1 MSYRPIKVVDVELS
15 QPLVAIDGLNGYAG
29 AQVLAR
35 LHGSP
40 LGYIQLPIADGQC
53 SAEAVGQAILDQ
65 LSWPI
70 IQHLIDDGL
79 AAPQPAGLRISDLLD
94 TPHHRNTGPFPLVTV
109 AVCTRNRPR
118 DLAFC
123 LDALCR
129 LDYPALDLLVVDNAP
144 SNEDTAELVRTFYPN
159 VRYVREQRP
168 GLDWARNR
176 AIVESRGEII
186 AYTDDDVV
194 VDPSWV
200 TALARMFLEHP
211 EVMCV
216 TGLVVPY
223 ELATKAQFYFERYG
237 GFGRGFERKWV
248 RLEPRSSN
256 RWMAY
261 GSGQYGTGANMA
273 YRRSLF
279 DTIGLFDPALDVGT
293 VTNGGGDLEMF
304 FRVLKEGFTL
314 AYEPDALVRHRH
326 RSDYKEFRNQIRNNG
341 IGLYSYFV
349 RSALAYPDERFAF
362 LRLGCWWL
370 WHWHIRQLAKVTL
383 RPSLLPRGVILAELR
398 GTLTGLR
405 SYQKARVIAD
415 RIAAT
420 SGPLELPPPAM
431 PQPPAPAAIA
441 PRGLVAVRTVELSQP
456 VLGLSDVAEYDTVRV
471 FLIWQ
476 GRLLGKVDLA
486 NKGQPIG
493 SRRLR
498 KAIIDTL
505 GLKLLDIDRNL
516 NKGQIWSDAQGML
529 SQYLVPSAQDVLP
542 TEARLSDD
550 VPVSVVIAT
559 FDRPDDL
566 RNCLRHVM
574 AQQTRRPVEIV
585 VVDNHPASGLTPPVI
600 AEFPGVVL
608 VNEPRQGLAYAR
620 NAGFTASTGD
630 IAIATDDDVTVP
642 PDWLEK
648 LVAPF
653 ARSDVMI
660 VTGNT
665 IPIELETA
673 PQNIFE
679 NYGGLGRG
687 FERFEVNGDWFE
699 RSRGAVQTW
708 NLGATANAAFRSS
721 IFTHP
726 SIGLMDEALGP
737 GMPSGVGED
746 TYLFYKVLKAGFT
759 LVYEPSAYVWHRHR
773 RDFAA
778 LRRQIFGY
786 SKGHVAYHLTTLVRD
801 HDLRALK
808 HLTVDLPKWRARQIL
823 GALKNRLRGRASY
836 PLWMI
841 ALELRGNVSGPWSL
855 WRSWQRVKREGRS
868 LPYQPVE
875 QRALRL
881 TADRSIEFD
890 RPEPT
895 QTIQV

>member
-15 QPLVAIDGLNGYAG
+15 QPLVTIDSLQGYSG
-29 AQVLAR
+29 AQILVR

-40 LGYIQLPIADGQC
+40 LGYVQLPITDNQC
-53 SAEAVGQAILDQ
+53 TAEALGQAILDR
-65 LSWPI
+65 LGWPI
-70 IQHLIDDGL
+70 VQHLIDDGL
-79 AAPQPAGLRISDLLD
+79 AVGSPAGLRIADLVN
-94 TPHHRNTGPFPLVTV
+94 TPHPHYDGTFPLVTV
-109 AVCTRNRPR
+109 AVCTRDRPR
-118 DLAFC
+118 DLALC

-129 LDYPALDLLVVDNAP
+129 LEYPALDLLVVDNAP
-144 SNEDTAELVRTFYPN
+144 SNDDTAELVRTFYPN
-159 VRYVREQRP
+159 VRYIRELRP

-194 VDPSWV
+194 VDPGWV
-200 TALARMFLEHP
+200 AALARMFVEHP

-223 ELATKAQFYFERYG
+223 ELETKAQFYFERYG

-248 RLEPRSSN
+248 RLEPGSSK
-256 RWMAY
+256 RWLAY

-273 YRRSLF
+273 YRRCLF
-279 DTIGLFDPALDVGT
+279 DSIGMFDPALDVGT

-314 AYEPDALVRHRH
+314 VYEPDALVRHRH
-326 RSDYKEFRNQIRNNG
+326 RRDYKEFYNQITNNG
-341 IGLYSYFV
+341 IGLFSYLV
-349 RSALAYPDERFAF
+349 RSALVYPDERFAF
-362 LRLGCWWL
+362 LWLGLWWL
-370 WHWHIRQLAKVTL
+370 WHWHIRRLVKVVL
-383 RPSLLPRGVILAELR
+383 RPSRLPRGIIMAELR
-398 GTLTGLR
+398 GTLIGLR
-405 SYQKARVIAD
+405 RYQRARTVAD

-420 SGPLELPPPAM
+420 SGPLELPALAHPA
-431 PQPPAPAAIA
+431 QPASIPVAT
-441 PRGLVAVRTVELSQP
+441 RGLVAVRTVELSQP
-456 VLGLSDVAEYDTVRV
+456 VQGLADVIEYDTVRV
-471 FLIWQ
+471 FLTWR

-486 NKGQPIG
+486 NKGLPIG
-493 SRRLR
+493 PVRLR
-498 KAIIDTL
+498 KAVIDAL
-505 GLKLLDIDRNL
+505 GLKLLNIGRNL
-516 NKGQIWSDAQGML
+516 NKNQVWSDVLAALAQHFL
-529 SQYLVPSAQDVLP
+529 SPPQSGEPDEPRLP
-542 TEARLSDD
+542 DH
-550 VPVSVVIAT
+550 VPVSVVVAT

-566 RNCLRHVM
+566 RNCLRHLM

-585 VVDNHPASGLTPPVI
+585 VVDNHPSSGLTPPVM

-608 VNEPRQGLAYAR
+608 VSEPRQGLAYAR

-653 ARSDVMI
+653 VRADVMV

-708 NLGATANAAFRSS
+708 NLGATANAAFRAN

-726 SIGLMDEALGP
+726 QIGLMDEALGP

-773 RDFAA
+773 RDFSA
-778 LRRQIFGY
+778 LRRQIYGY
-786 SKGHVAYHLTTLVRD
+786 SKGHVAYHLTTLLRD

-808 HLTVDLPKWRARQIL
+808 HLAADLPVWRGRQIL
-823 GALKNRLRGRASY
+823 GALKNRLRGRTSY

-841 ALELRGNVSGPWSL
+841 ALELRGNFAGPWSL
-855 WRSWQRVKREGRS
+855 WLSRQRVKREGRS
-868 LPYQPVE
+868 QPYMPVE
-875 QRALRL
+875 QRVL
-881 TADRSIEFD
+881 TLAPNRSIELE
-890 RPEPT
+890 RPQPSEPV
-895 QTIQV
+895 QV